1 VRPLGTDFWL
11 KYSEIVSSQERTY
24 KGFFEKTLVKKGTRF
39 AVALINSATIKG
51 FVICYLFSILKK
63 SKVISIFFPYLQ
75 SEPVLFGSGFLP
87 ENNLGYPFILG
98 FCL

>member
-1 VRPLGTDFWL
+1 MRPLGADFWL

-51 FVICYLFSILKK
+51 FVICYLYGGSTKNTEVMI
-63 SKVISIFFPYLQ
+63 IF
-75 SEPVLFGSGFLP
+75 
-87 ENNLGYPFILG
+87 
-98 FCL
+98 

>member
-1 VRPLGTDFWL
+1 LGADFWL

-51 FVICYLFSILKK
+51 LVICY
-63 SKVISIFFPYLQ
+63 V
-75 SEPVLFGSGFLP
+75 GG
-87 ENNLGYPFILG
+87 
-98 FCL
+98 